1 MAIKKMLILQRVVK
15 RFVYQTIIIQCSK
28 PSFPSLENG
37 SDGVRENISFPV
49 SFCVSN
55 LVSSNNLL
63 IHRRYWRNF
72 SLKPLS
78 VRAREIWR
86 IPLRQRTYMWFLRL
100 NFCVLLRRL
109 VIWNKQKKC
118 EYSTLSNIQRW
129 VINQKTKFNFNDC
142 ETNETI
148 IIAAVDHVECG

>member
-1 MAIKKMLILQRVVK
+1 MSRIEQQRRCFISFIPDNSHYILIKSKKKEGKGYGNKKNANFAESCK
-15 RFVYQTIIIQCSK
+15 RFMYQTIIIQCSK

-37 SDGVRENISFPV
+37 FDGVRENISFPV

-63 IHRRYWRNF
+63 THTHTHRRYWRNF

-109 VIWNKQKKC
+109 V
-118 EYSTLSNIQRW
+118 
-129 VINQKTKFNFNDC
+129 V
-142 ETNETI
+142 
-148 IIAAVDHVECG
+148 

>member
-1 MAIKKMLILQRVVK
+1 MSRIEQQRRCFISFIPDNSHYIPIKSKKKKEKVMAIKKMLTLQRVVK

-37 SDGVRENISFPV
+37 FDGVRENISFPV

-63 IHRRYWRNF
+63 THTHRRYWRNF

-109 VIWNKQKKC
+109 VI
-118 EYSTLSNIQRW
+118 
-129 VINQKTKFNFNDC
+129 
-142 ETNETI
+142 
-148 IIAAVDHVECG
+148 

>member
-1 MAIKKMLILQRVVK
+1 MSRIEQQRRCFISFIPDNSHYIPIKSKKKKEKVMAIKKMLTLQRVVK

-37 SDGVRENISFPV
+37 FDGVRENISFPV

-63 IHRRYWRNF
+63 THTHTHTHRRYWRNF

-109 VIWNKQKKC
+109 VI
-118 EYSTLSNIQRW
+118 
-129 VINQKTKFNFNDC
+129 
-142 ETNETI
+142 
-148 IIAAVDHVECG
+148 

>member
-1 MAIKKMLILQRVVK
+1 MSRIEQQRRCFISFIPDNSHYILIKSKKKKEKVMAIKKMLTLRRVVK
-15 RFVYQTIIIQCSK
+15 RFVYKTIIIQCSK

-37 SDGVRENISFPV
+37 FDGVREKISFPV

-63 IHRRYWRNF
+63 THTHTHTHTHRRYWRNF
-72 SLKPLS
+72 SLKPLF

-109 VIWNKQKKC
+109 VI
-118 EYSTLSNIQRW
+118 
-129 VINQKTKFNFNDC
+129 
-142 ETNETI
+142 
-148 IIAAVDHVECG
+148 

>member
-1 MAIKKMLILQRVVK
+1 MSRIEQQRRCFISFIPDNSHYILIKSKKKEGKGYGNKKNANFAESCK
-15 RFVYQTIIIQCSK
+15 RFMYQTIIIQCSK

-37 SDGVRENISFPV
+37 FDGVRENISFPV

-63 IHRRYWRNF
+63 THTHTGATGVT
-72 SLKPLS
+72 SLLNLFPY
-78 VRAREIWR
+78 AREIWR

-109 VIWNKQKKC
+109 VI
-118 EYSTLSNIQRW
+118 
-129 VINQKTKFNFNDC
+129 
-142 ETNETI
+142 
-148 IIAAVDHVECG
+148 

>member
-1 MAIKKMLILQRVVK
+1 MSRIEQQRMYFISFIPDNSHYILIKSKKKKEKVMAIKKLLTLQRVVK

-37 SDGVRENISFPV
+37 FDGVRENISFPV

-63 IHRRYWRNF
+63 THRRYWRNF

-86 IPLRQRTYMWFLRL
+86 IPLRQRIYMWFLRL

-109 VIWNKQKKC
+109 VI
-118 EYSTLSNIQRW
+118 
-129 VINQKTKFNFNDC
+129 
-142 ETNETI
+142 
-148 IIAAVDHVECG
+148 

>member
-1 MAIKKMLILQRVVK
+1 MSRIEQQRRCFISFIPDNSHYILIKSKKKKEKVMAIKKMLTLQRVVK
-15 RFVYQTIIIQCSK
+15 RFVYKTIIIQCSK
-28 PSFPSLENG
+28 PSFPSLKNG
-37 SDGVRENISFPV
+37 FDGVREKISFPV

-63 IHRRYWRNF
+63 THTHTHRRYWRNF

-100 NFCVLLRRL
+100 NFCVILRRL
-109 VIWNKQKKC
+109 VI
-118 EYSTLSNIQRW
+118 
-129 VINQKTKFNFNDC
+129 
-142 ETNETI
+142 
-148 IIAAVDHVECG
+148 

>member
-1 MAIKKMLILQRVVK
+1 MSRIEQQRRCFISFIPDNSHYILIKSKKKEGKGYGNKKNANFAESCK
-15 RFVYQTIIIQCSK
+15 RFMYQTIIVQCSK

-37 SDGVRENISFPV
+37 FDGVRENISFPV

-63 IHRRYWRNF
+63 THRRYWRNF
-72 SLKPLS
+72 SLKPLFFPC
-78 VRAREIWR
+78 AREIRR

-109 VIWNKQKKC
+109 VI
-118 EYSTLSNIQRW
+118 
-129 VINQKTKFNFNDC
+129 
-142 ETNETI
+142 
-148 IIAAVDHVECG
+148 